1 MSVRID
7 PFKTQ
12 KIIEKGMKA
21 GSDLDLCSCKT
32 TECTIVTTC
41 MVAGGVIGGVAS
53 IPAGGVG
60 TIPGVAGGLLLG
72 IAIVNIRKAIRNSEC
87 TIL

>member
-12 KIIEKGMKA
+12 KVIEKGMKA
-21 GSDLDLCSCKT
+21 GASLDLCSCKT

-60 TIPGVAGGLLLG
+60 AVPGVCIGLG
-72 IAIVNIRKAIRNSEC
+72 VGVAIVAVRKAIRNSEC